1 MKKLELTI
9 ASDYVPSWGI
19 ADAMREL
26 FQNALDQEI
35 QCNDNKASWEY
46 DAATQTVSISNKK
59 SVLTTNSLLLG
70 STTKYGDPATIGQFG
85 EGYKIATLV
94 LLRNNKPVVFY
105 NYGCREVWRPRF
117 VKSRRFGADVLTFFI
132 DTKYP
137 WSSVPDKDLTIKIHN
152 ISEDEWNN
160 IIVPTNLHLRTDYTV
175 INDTE
180 FGQILDIPGK
190 VFVNGLFVCD
200 YAEYKY
206 SYNFKPGVLRLDR
219 DRKLVSDFDLKW
231 IASKMWRVAKGPDVA
246 LQVAKLLEAGAADVQ
261 YIADTFIGSLQGIA
275 LEAYHQFTKAYGSN
289 AVPVSNQDEVS
300 KVPDTH
306 RPIVV
311 NETYKRV
318 ITSASLYSAPEPVP
332 EPPSISER
340 LTDWLRKYAEE
351 LSVEAASELEELIE
365 TLKAEGQ

>member
-1 MKKLELTI
+1 MRKIELTI
-9 ASDYVPSWGI
+9 ASDYVPSWSI
-19 ADAMREL
+19 ADAIREL
-26 FQNALDQEI
+26 FQNALDQEA
-35 QCNDNKASWEY
+35 QCSDNKASWEY
-46 DAATQTVSISNKK
+46 DAATQTLSISNKK
-59 SVLTTNSLLLG
+59 SVLTTKSLLLG
-70 STTKYGDPATIGQFG
+70 STTKFGDPATIGQFG
-85 EGYKIATLV
+85 EGYKVATLV

-137 WSSVPDKDLTIKIHN
+137 WSSVPDEDLTIKIHN

-261 YIADTFIGSLQGIA
+261 FIVDIYIGSLQHIA
-275 LEAYHQFTKAYGSN
+275 REAYLQFIEAYGSN
-289 AVPVSNQDEVS
+289 AVPVCTQYEAS
-300 KVPDTH
+300 KVPNTH
-306 RPIVV
+306 KPIIV
-311 NETYKRV
+311 NATYKHV
-318 ITSASLYSAPEPVP
+318 ITSSSLYRAPEPIP

-340 LTDWLRKYAEE
+340 LTDWLRKYEEE

-365 TLKAEGQ
+365 AIKEEGH

>member
-1 MKKLELTI
+1 MKKIELTI

-19 ADAMREL
+19 ADAIREL
-26 FQNALDQEI
+26 FQNALDQEM

-46 DAATQTVSISNKK
+46 DAAAQTISISNKK

-70 STTKYGDPATIGQFG
+70 STTKSGDPATIGQFG

-137 WSSVPDKDLTIKIHN
+137 WSSVPNEDLTIKIHN

-206 SYNFKPGVLRLDR
+206 SYNFKPDVLRLDR
-219 DRKLVSDFDLKW
+219 DRKLASDFDLKW
-231 IASKMWRVAKGPDVA
+231 LASKMWRVAKGPDMLLHVT
-246 LQVAKLLEAGAADVQ
+246 KLLEEGAADVQ
-261 YIADTFIGSLQGIA
+261 YIADTFIGSLQNIA
-275 LEAYHQFTKAYGSN
+275 LEAYLQFIATYGSN
-289 AVPVSNQDEVS
+289 AVPVSTQYEAS

-306 RPIVV
+306 KPIVV

-318 ITSASLYSAPEPVP
+318 ITSSSLYSAPEPRP

-340 LTDWLRKYAEE
+340 LMDWLRKYKDE

-365 TLKAEGQ
+365 TIKEGGY

>member
-19 ADAMREL
+19 ADAIREL

-46 DAATQTVSISNKK
+46 DAAAQTVSISNKK

-70 STTKYGDPATIGQFG
+70 STTKSGDAATIGRFG

-94 LLRNNKPVVFY
+94 LLRNDKPVVFY
-105 NYGCREVWRPRF
+105 NYGRREVWRPRF
-117 VKSRRFGADVLTFFI
+117 VKSRRFGADVLTFFV

-137 WSSVPDKDLTIKIHN
+137 WSSVPNEDLTIKIHN

-190 VFVNGLFVCD
+190 VFVNGLFICN
-200 YAEYKY
+200 YAEYEY

-219 DRKLVSDFDLKW
+219 DRKLASDFDLKW
-231 IASKMWRVAKGPDVA
+231 IASKMWRVAEGPDVT
-246 LQVAKLLEAGAADVQ
+246 LQVVKLLEAGAADVQ
-261 YIADTFIGSLQGIA
+261 FIADTYVGSLHEIA
-275 LEAYHQFTKAYGSN
+275 IEAYLQFTEAYGSN
-289 AVPVSNQDEVS
+289 AVPVSTQHEAS
-300 KVPDTH
+300 KVPDTY

-318 ITSASLYSAPEPVP
+318 ITSASLYSAPEPIP

-340 LTDWLRKYAEE
+340 LTDWLCKYGEE

-365 TLKAEGQ
+365 AIKEEGR